1 MAFSIPNLPYF
12 LAKCVLAMQRQRHET
27 VCRLLCTASLSIR
40 DSMSRTAEPF
50 IRLEIEDGWERLLS
64 VERHL
69 SEGSVIP
76 QHTQKPPL
84 FPHARREAMLRVPRV
99 RQRNTP
105 MHVEW
110 VGGHEVCAP
119 QTDGRA
125 SPSVLWRIACH
136 RTVRKKPPTAD
147 EAPHH
152 VIRMCTRTKTL

>member
-1 MAFSIPNLPYF
+1 MAFYIPNLPYF
-12 LAKCVLAMQRQRHET
+12 LAKCAFAMQRQRHET
-27 VCRLLCTASLSIR
+27 VCRLLCTASLSIC

-50 IRLEIEDGWERLLS
+50 IRLEIEDGWELLLS

-76 QHTQKPPL
+76 QHKQKPPL

-99 RQRNTP
+99 RKLNTP

-110 VGGHEVCAP
+110 VGGHEVFAP

-125 SPSVLWRIACH
+125 PPSVPWLISCPM
-136 RTVRKKPPTAD
+136 TVRKKPPTAD

>member
-1 MAFSIPNLPYF
+1 
-12 LAKCVLAMQRQRHET
+12 
-27 VCRLLCTASLSIR
+27 
-40 DSMSRTAEPF
+40 SMSRTAEQF
-50 IRLEIEDGWERLLS
+50 IRLEIEDGRERLRS
-64 VERHL
+64 VERHR

-125 SPSVLWRIACH
+125 STSVPWRIACPRH
-136 RTVRKKPPTAD
+136 VRT
-147 EAPHH
+147 H
-152 VIRMCTRTKTL
+152 L